1 MADRKITAM
10 HRKYGKDCAHKCADC
25 PNLWIRVKNK
35 ARYKCAAYGTSGS
48 AATDWNA
55 QWTAC
60 GLYGYRI
67 GKGYV
72 PIIKRLK
79 PAKRRKKPMM
89 LMQQIIGTDGVI
101 RTKLDIAIQ
110 RLKSFEPPEG
120 YFLAFS
126 GGKDSQAIYHL
137 AKMAGVKFEAHYHVT
152 SVDPPELIYFIREHY
167 PDVIFDIPHDED
179 GKRISMWSLISQHKM
194 PPTRIVR
201 YCCEELK
208 ETNGDGRMVV
218 TGVRWAES
226 ARRKANQGVVVIAG
240 KPKTTQKKADELGV
254 DYEVSKSG
262 TLVMNEDNDEN
273 RRLAEYCYRTQ
284 KMLLNPIVD
293 WTDDEVWEFLNDIV
307 KVPHCRLYD
316 EGFTRLGC
324 IGCPM
329 ARAET
334 QKKQFA
340 RYPKFREAYVRAF
353 DRMLGK
359 RRAEGLPTEWKD
371 GEDVMRWW
379 LQEKEE

>member
-1 MADRKITAM
+1 
-10 HRKYGKDCAHKCADC
+10 
-25 PNLWIRVKNK
+25 
-35 ARYKCAAYGTSGS
+35 
-48 AATDWNA
+48 
-55 QWTAC
+55 
-60 GLYGYRI
+60 
-67 GKGYV
+67 
-72 PIIKRLK
+72 
-79 PAKRRKKPMM
+79 
-89 LMQQIIGTDGVI
+89 
-101 RTKLDIAIQ
+101 
-110 RLKSFEPPEG
+110 
-120 YFLAFS
+120 
-126 GGKDSQAIYHL
+126 
-137 AKMAGVKFEAHYHVT
+137 
-152 SVDPPELIYFIREHY
+152 
-167 PDVIFDIPHDED
+167 
-179 GKRISMWSLISQHKM
+179 
-194 PPTRIVR
+194 
-201 YCCEELK
+201 
-208 ETNGDGRMVV
+208 
-218 TGVRWAES
+218 
-226 ARRKANQGVVVIAG
+226 
-240 KPKTTQKKADELGV
+240 
-254 DYEVSKSG
+254 
-262 TLVMNEDNDEN
+262 MNEDNDEN